1 MFYDVFC
8 EKCKIKGV
16 SPSRAALEMGISKGT
31 VSSWKITPD
40 VKQSG
45 EVLSKIAEY
54 FGVTTDELLGIEKA
68 PAEGEGLTSLD
79 KTIIDL
85 MHSLPLEEELRW
97 YSGSMFCY
105 NKGSNVY
112 HTHNCSLLNKTK
124 PFYLKFWSE
133 VDNMQKCQYCIPG

>member
-1 MFYDVFC
+1 MSFAQKLD
-8 EKCKIKGV
+8 
-16 SPSRAALEMGISKGT
+16 SLMTTKGT
-31 VSSWKITPD
+31 SMYRLAKELNVHQTTIKNWLTEHTEPK
-40 VKQSG
+40 KQ
-45 EVLSKIAEY
+45 ELIKMAEY
-54 FGVTTDELLGIEKA
+54 FSVSLDELLDKEKA

>member
-1 MFYDVFC
+1 MGF
-8 EKCKIKGV
+8 
-16 SPSRAALEMGISKGT
+16 SRSLAAK
-31 VSSWKITPD
+31 WKNEGSTPAGD
-40 VKQSG
+40 TIA
-45 EVLSKIAEY
+45 KIADF

>member
-1 MFYDVFC
+1 M
-8 EKCKIKGV
+8 

-40 VKQSG
+40 VKPSG

-85 MHSLPLEEELRW
+85 MHSLPLAEQERALA
-97 YSGSMFCY
+97 
-105 NKGSNVY
+105 V
-112 HTHNCSLLNKTK
+112 LQAL
-124 PFYLKFWSE
+124 
-133 VDNMQKCQYCIPG
+133 VDKQ